1 MNNATAGAFASAAMR
16 EYSSHTQAGLTK
28 REYMASL
35 AMQGLLFNSAPTTKE
50 NILKVLGLNED
61 TEYIH
66 IVHYPRYLAHMSTAF
81 ADALLRQLESTYL
94 SI

>member
-1 MNNATAGAFASAAMR
+1 MNNATARAFASAAMR
-16 EYSSHTQAGLTK
+16 EYSSHVQEGLTK

-35 AMQGLLFNSAPTTKE
+35 AMQGFIAHSFHTTE
-50 NILKVLGLNED
+50 QNILDVLGLNED

-66 IVHYPRYLAHMSTAF
+66 IVHYPRYVAHMSTAF